1 MSDYMEV
8 LDETDP
14 GSILDRDILI
24 HTGTFSR
31 YLRSQMSHIGICVLL
46 VCNVE
51 EIRSI

>member
-14 GSILDRDILI
+14 GSILDILI
-24 HTGTFSR
+24 HTDTFSR
-31 YLRSQMSHIGICVLL
+31 YLRSQMSHIGICVLV